1 MIYLH
6 KLLPLLLSPIVL
18 VCALVLAGLWW
29 RRRWLAFLGVA
40 LLWLCASPWF
50 SDALFRAVEQHAVRQ
65 SPSAMPQADAVV
77 VLSGMLTTVPG
88 AQGPVQEWGDPDRF
102 FGGLELFAAGKAP
115 TLVFTRGKL
124 PWSVGEL
131 AEGDVLGQWAEKQG
145 VPPQAI
151 VLTGLVEN
159 TQQEA
164 LEVRRLFPSPTAS
177 VLLVTSAFHMPRA
190 QALFEAQGLHVVP
203 YAVDF
208 KVSVRQTT
216 LMDFLPDARA
226 VRWTDEAV
234 REWIGRAYYWA
245 RGLRI

>member
-29 RRRWLAFLGVA
+29 KRRWLALAGVA

-50 SDALFRAVEQHAVRQ
+50 SDALFRAVEQQAVRQ
-65 SPSAMPQADAVV
+65 SPAAVPQADAVV

-88 AQGPVQEWGDPDRF
+88 AQGTAQEWSDPDRF
-102 FGGLELFAAGKAP
+102 FAGLELFAAGKAP
-115 TLVFTRGKL
+115 KLVFTRGKL
-124 PWSVGEL
+124 PWSVGEQ
-131 AEGDVLGQWAEKQG
+131 AEGDVLRQWAEKQG
-145 VPPQAI
+145 VPPHAI

-164 LEVRRLFPSPTAS
+164 AEVRRLFPSSETT

-190 QALFEAQGLHVVP
+190 QALFAAQGLRVVP
-203 YAVDF
+203 YPVDF
-208 KVSVRQTT
+208 KVLVRQTT
-216 LMDFLPDARA
+216 LMDFLPDADA
-226 VRWTDEAV
+226 LRWTDVAV
-234 REWIGRAYYWA
+234 RELIGRGYYWL
-245 RGLRI
+245 RG